1 MSKKAKKTKKG
12 KRRWSLDEMRLL
24 LKYRTD
30 GLSNGEIAQKL
41 NRSEKSVKLK
51 IDSLKKDDIVAPKP
65 KVEKPKVEKIK
76 VDATPANEALFPTEA
91 DSKPFFAGR
100 KISKRYII
108 LAAAT
113 VAVIAA
119 VIIESIM

>member
-51 IDSLKKDDIVAPKP
+51 IDSLKKDDIVAS
-65 KVEKPKVEKIK
+65 KPKVEKIK

-119 VIIESIM
+119 VIIESLM

>member
-12 KRRWSLDEMRLL
+12 KRRWALDEMRLL

-91 DSKPFFAGR
+91 DSKPFFAGK
-100 KISKRYII
+100 KISKRYI
-108 LAAAT
+108 
-113 VAVIAA
+113 
-119 VIIESIM
+119 